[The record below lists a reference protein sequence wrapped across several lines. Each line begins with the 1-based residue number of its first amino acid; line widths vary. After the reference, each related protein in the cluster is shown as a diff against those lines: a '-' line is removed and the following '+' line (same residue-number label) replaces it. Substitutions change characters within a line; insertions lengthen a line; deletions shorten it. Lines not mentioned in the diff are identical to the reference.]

1 MDAPQVNLYNL
12 QEPIPQDLGLWLNQG
27 FQLVYGSY
35 PSGWISTSQKA
46 VKSPQ
51 KEVKQLASTK
61 PYTLMK
67 LKNKVV
73 YPT

>member
-12 QEPIPQDLGLWLNQG
+12 QEPIPLDLGLWLNQG
-27 FQLVYGSY
+27 FQSVYGSC
-35 PSGWISTSQKA
+35 PSGWISTSQKT

-61 PYTLMK
+61 PYSLMK
-67 LKNKVV
+67 LKNKFV
-73 YPT
+73 

>member
-1 MDAPQVNLYNL
+1 MKGESHVSLYNL
-12 QEPIPQDLGLWLNQG
+12 QKPIPQDLGFRWSQE
-27 FQLVYGSY
+27 FQSVYGSC
-35 PSGWISTSQKA
+35 PSRWISTSQKT

-73 YPT
+73 